1 MQASPPLTLAAV
13 ESEFA
18 EWRRRRS
25 PRHTPSPLKAQ
36 AVSLLREHSISQVC
50 QRLRINHGT
59 LTRWRQ
65 AVTPEAEAMGFVE
78 LGPCAL
84 KGLSEDGVSTLATLT
99 LTYTRADGSA
109 LSMSGQLSE
118 AQWRWARELLAETG
132 S

>member
-1 MQASPPLTLAAV
+1 MIEQETSDESTPPLTLAAV

-50 QRLRINHGT
+50 QRLGINHGT

-65 AVTPEAEAMGFVE
+65 ALTPKPEAMGFVE
-78 LGPCAL
+78 LACPAVEGLPASGDARMRCFL
-84 KGLSEDGVSTLATLT
+84 KP
-99 LTYTRADGSA
+99 RP
-109 LSMSGQLSE
+109 GQPSPM
-118 AQWRWARELLAETG
+118 W
-132 S
+132 